1 MEEWSYKAAKDQ
13 DLKPGEWPRSVR
25 RDPGLVGASSGAL
38 RWGLV
43 RSYLRFAHRLR
54 FEGREHIPRDMP
66 FVLIANHASHLDAL
80 VLGAVIPVG
89 LNHRVFPIG
98 AGDTFF
104 RYRTTAVLSS
114 LFLNVLP
121 MARDGSGGGSLMQLR
136 ERLMDGECGYMIF
149 PEGTRTRS
157 VEMGRFKAG
166 IGMLIAGTSVPV
178 VPCFLKGTFEA
189 WPSSRRFPRPGSVLL
204 KVGSALT
211 FAEEENN
218 RLGWMRIAEKLK
230 EAVCKLAE

>member
-1 MEEWSYKAAKDQ
+1 MEEWHYKAAKDQ
-13 DLKPGEWPRSVR
+13 DLKPGEWSRSVR

-38 RWGLV
+38 RWGIV
-43 RSYLRFAHRLR
+43 RSYLRCAHRLHV
-54 FEGREHIPRDMP
+54 EGREHIPRDMP

-80 VLGAVIPVG
+80 VLGSVLPVS

-104 RYRTTAVLSS
+104 RYKTTAVLSS

-136 ERLMDGECGYMIF
+136 ERLVDGDCGYMIF

-157 VEMGRFKAG
+157 GQIGRFKAG
-166 IGMLIAGTSVPV
+166 VGMLTAGTSVPV

-189 WPSSRRFPRPGSVLL
+189 WPSSRRLPRPGSVALRI
-204 KVGSALT
+204 GSPLA
-211 FAEEENN
+211 FDDVEND
-218 RLGWMRIAEKLK
+218 RSGWMKIAEKLK
-230 EAVCKLAE
+230 ETVCKLAE